1 MFGSDCQSYTIH
13 VLIAWWICILQPC
26 NRTTPIPGDGI
37 DNDCDG
43 KIDEELCTAA
53 NNQKGKNTK
62 AARQR
67 RTSELLFSLTVH
79 NPQSFEFQK
88 VSSSPIKIIL
98 IWRWLTKYANH
109 VIMNNSILIRGGM
122 LKSHPCSVKIEGVR
136 RCIKKW
142 WRFKK
147 CDYVKIL
154 VQFA

>member
-1 MFGSDCQSYTIH
+1 MDLIYIYITNLPILYRINKITEALIVKHCFGSDCQSYTIH
-13 VLIAWWICILQPC
+13 VLICILQPC

-98 IWRWLTKYANH
+98 IWSWLTKYLNH
-109 VIMNNSILIRGGM
+109 IIMNNSTLIRGECNNLTLATG
-122 LKSHPCSVKIEGVR
+122 K
-136 RCIKKW
+136 
-142 WRFKK
+142 
-147 CDYVKIL
+147 
-154 VQFA
+154 